1 MANLEKLF
9 DLNEPAAVKAAKSQG
24 VTSSV
29 QNIKGNLTKLFD
41 MDSLDSILEKGT
53 SAATAVGESVGKG
66 LDFVQ
71 EVGEKA
77 YEGVQVASS
86 TPVRTMLE
94 DIFLPKFITG
104 DITENNFSPEAMDV
118 LRKAALDK
126 NLKPGKPVKL
136 SYSDYNKYGAK
147 ISAAFFGSNVADDT
161 ASLKEKLKNIT
172 PADELKMT
180 LGEILVSVDE
190 DGNITAQDQYDFNS
204 WTHFGK
210 GQDKSG
216 RYPNLSADEF
226 ENSGISFMEAV
237 ADTVKNAPSD
247 YQMIR
252 NLAFLFGSRDYE
264 GTERDTGRKVVL
276 NLGKNDQQIAMAG
289 N

>member
-1 MANLEKLF
+1 MGYEVIKTF
-9 DLNEPAAVKAAKSQG
+9 G
-24 VTSSV
+24 SSV
-29 QNIKGNLTKLFD
+29 NKQSDSRWETIKEYSSDL
-41 MDSLDSILEKGT
+41 LEKGT

-71 EVGEKA
+71 DVGEKA

-94 DIFLPKFITG
+94 DIFVPKFITG
-104 DITENNFSPEAMDV
+104 DITESNFSPEAMDV

-136 SYSDYNKYGAK
+136 SYKDYNKYGAK

-216 RYPNLSADEF
+216 RYRNLSADEF
-226 ENSGISFMEAV
+226 EKSGISFMEAV

>member
-1 MANLEKLF
+1 MGFKTITSVELPSAETSKATFKSIF
-9 DLNEPAAVKAAKSQG
+9 DIGSDVVETVGGAVSSGMDKMQG
-24 VTSSV
+24 
-29 QNIKGNLTKLFD
+29 L
-41 MDSLDSILEKGT
+41 
-53 SAATAVGESVGKG
+53 
-66 LDFVQ
+66 
-71 EVGEKA
+71 GEKA
-77 YEGVQVASS
+77 LEGVQIASS
-86 TPVRTMLE
+86 TPVRTMLS
-94 DIFLPKFITG
+94 DVFVPSFITG

-126 NLKPGKPVKL
+126 NLKPGKPVAL
-136 SYSDYNKYGAK
+136 TYSDYNKYGAK
-147 ISAAFFGSNVADDT
+147 ISAALFGSNVADDT

-216 RYPNLSADEF
+216 RYPNLSAEEF

>member
-1 MANLEKLF
+1 MADYTKLF
-9 DLNEPAAVKAAKSQG
+9 DLAAPAAVKAAK
-24 VTSSV
+24 
-29 QNIKGNLTKLFD
+29 NKGATTGGNYTKI
-41 MDSLDSILEKGT
+41 LDFGSDLLEKGT
-53 SAATAVGESVGKG
+53 SAAMAVGESVGKG

-71 EVGEKA
+71 DVGEKA

-94 DIFLPKFITG
+94 DIFVPKFITG

-126 NLKPGKPVKL
+126 NLKPGKPVAL
-136 SYSDYNKYGAK
+136 TYEDYNKYGAK

-216 RYPNLSADEF
+216 RYPNLSAEEF

>member
-1 MANLEKLF
+1 MADYTKLF
-9 DLNEPAAVKAAKSQG
+9 DLAAPAPVKAAKNQG
-24 VTSSV
+24 ATTG
-29 QNIKGNLTKLFD
+29 GNYTKI
-41 MDSLDSILEKGT
+41 LDFVSDLLEKGA
-53 SAATAVGESVGKG
+53 SAAMAVGESVGKG

-71 EVGEKA
+71 DVGEKA

-94 DIFLPKFITG
+94 DIFVPKFITG

-126 NLKPGKPVKL
+126 NLKPGKPVAL
-136 SYSDYNKYGAK
+136 TYSDYNKYGAK